1 MCFEA
6 LLVMLINFF
15 TLKST
20 LSDIGI
26 ATAAF
31 KNCLLHDILFPLF
44 YSQPT
49 YVIEFKVS
57 LMDNI
62 FLKNVSFL
70 IHSAY
75 LF

>member
-1 MCFEA
+1 MYEMSF
-6 LLVMLINFF
+6 LILGNVLA
-15 TLKST
+15 LKST